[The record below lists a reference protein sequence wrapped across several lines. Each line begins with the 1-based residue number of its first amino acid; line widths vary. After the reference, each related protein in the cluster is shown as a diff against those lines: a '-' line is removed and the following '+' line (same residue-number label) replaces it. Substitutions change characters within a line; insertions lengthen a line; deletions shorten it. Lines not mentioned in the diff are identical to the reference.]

1 MVMVASSAE
10 LRFHSHF
17 SAAGN
22 IANIMTSND
31 LVNYGAGIIF
41 PLITSQYI
49 GLYQNVNIVNVQ
61 FKFSVRPITEIEH
74 SFICFSF
81 PN

>member
-49 GLYQNVNIVNVQ
+49 GLYSNVNSDCSIY
-61 FKFSVRPITEIEH
+61 IIEIEH